1 MGRRQFPLWA
11 IGSSL
16 QMRGWRGSRRRG
28 FHGFTLVELLV
39 VIAIIGILVALLLPA
54 IQAAREAARRMS
66 CQNNMKNLALA
77 VLNYENAQKA
87 LPPAAQVAE
96 NSGETW
102 ADASLIDTALSW
114 IVYVLPQLEGS
125 AIADQFDKKTTLS
138 AINPSNMANRP
149 WEAQPSV
156 LMCPSDGAIGRTY
169 TPSASRGG
177 SGFQNGFRFGK
188 GNYVAYVSPEHIRSM
203 RIFPGTLINE
213 RQPVAKIT
221 DGLSK
226 TIMLTEVRT
235 RDNPL
240 DSRGAW
246 AGGFAGGS
254 VISYDMH
261 SDHSPPT
268 GAAIATVDSSYRRNT
283 PYTPIAYPG
292 VDPLPPNVGQGW
304 TNFDYIRECPE
315 ANVAAIEGMPCT
327 VQSSSR
333 SAAAPRSM
341 HTGGVNAAH
350 GDGSVTF
357 INNDIEIF
365 LLARLVSIND
375 GQGDREGK

>member
-1 MGRRQFPLWA
+1 MDQWQTSSCAVGRVPVRSRQTN
-11 IGSSL
+11 
-16 QMRGWRGSRRRG
+16 RWRVYS
-28 FHGFTLVELLV
+28 GFTLVELLV

-102 ADASLIDTALSW
+102 ADTNLIDTAPSW
-114 IVYVLPQLEGS
+114 IVQVMPQLENS
-125 AIADQFDKKTTLS
+125 AITDQFNAATTFAS
-138 AINPSNMANRP
+138 INPATVANRP
-149 WEAQPSV
+149 WEAQPAV
-156 LMCPSDGAIGRTY
+156 LLCPSDGALGRDY
-169 TPSASRGG
+169 TPAARRGAA
-177 SGFQNGFRFGK
+177 GFQNGFRFSK
-188 GNYVAYVSPEHIRSM
+188 GNYAAYVSPEHIRSM

-235 RDNPL
+235 RDNAQ

-254 VISYDMH
+254 IISYDMH
-261 SDHSPPT
+261 SDHSPPNGT
-268 GAAIATVDSSYRRNT
+268 AVATVDSSYKRNT

-315 ANVAAIEGMPCT
+315 SNLAAIEGMPCT
-327 VQSSSR
+327 VQSGTR
-333 SAAAPRSM
+333 AAAAPRSM
-341 HTGGVNAAH
+341 HSGGVNAAH
-350 GDGSVTF
+350 GDASVTF

-365 LLARLVSIND
+365 LMARLVSSND
-375 GQGDREGK
+375 GQGEREGK

>member
-1 MGRRQFPLWA
+1 MDQRQT
-11 IGSSL
+11 SSCVISL
-16 QMRGWRGSRRRG
+16 PVQMRSRQVNRGRG
-28 FHGFTLVELLV
+28 FYGFTLVELLV

-102 ADASLIDTALSW
+102 ADTNLIDTALSW
-114 IVYVLPQLEGS
+114 IVQIMPQLEGS
-125 AIADQFDKKTTLS
+125 AIADQFDNTAMLS
-138 AINPSNMANRP
+138 SINPANVANRP
-149 WEAQPSV
+149 WEAQPAV
-156 LMCPSDGAIGRTY
+156 LLCPSDGALGRDY
-169 TPSASRGG
+169 TPAARRGAT
-177 SGFQNGFRFGK
+177 GFQSGFRFGK

-203 RIFPGTLINE
+203 RIFSGTLINE

-235 RDNPL
+235 RDNLQDP
-240 DSRGAW
+240 RGAW

-254 VISYDMH
+254 IISYDMH
-261 SDHSPPT
+261 SDHSPPNGT
-268 GAAIATVDSSYRRNT
+268 AVAAVDSSYKRNT

-292 VDPLPPNVGQGW
+292 VDPLPPNVGQAW
-304 TNFDYIRECPE
+304 TNSDYIRECPE
-315 ANVAAIEGMPCT
+315 SNVAAIEGLPCT
-327 VQSSSR
+327 VQSPAR
-333 SAAAPRSM
+333 AAAAPRSM

-350 GDGSVTF
+350 GDGSVAF

-365 LLARLVSIND
+365 LMARLVSIND
-375 GQGDREGK
+375 GQGDREGN